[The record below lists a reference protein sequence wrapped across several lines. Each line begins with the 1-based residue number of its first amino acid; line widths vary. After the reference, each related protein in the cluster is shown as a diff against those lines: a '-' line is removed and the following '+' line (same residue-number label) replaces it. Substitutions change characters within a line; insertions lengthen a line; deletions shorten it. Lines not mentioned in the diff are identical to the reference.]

1 MDVRK
6 QETQNNKK
14 RVINVITISLIQNT
28 VPWNKEKKN
37 LSIKQV
43 TKYMWKIGK

>member
-14 RVINVITISLIQNT
+14 RIINVITISLIQNT
-28 VPWNKEKKN
+28 VPWNKKKP
-37 LSIKQV
+37 SAKKQV